1 MDPDNVK
8 CRDALKK
15 AQRSEELKE
24 KGNKAIKDNDFDGSI
39 RIYDEALLID
49 PNNRK
54 LNSVIRSNR
63 ALAWVKK
70 KEYKKALEDVNISIS
85 LNEQYF
91 RAYLRRADIH
101 MKLGEF

>member
-8 CRDALKK
+8 CTEALKK
-15 AQRSEELKE
+15 AQKLEELKE
-24 KGNKAIKDNDFDGSI
+24 KGNLAIKSSDFDGSI
-39 RIYDEALLID
+39 KIYDEALLID
-49 PNNRK
+49 QNNRK

-70 KEYKKALEDVNISIS
+70 KEYKKAMEDVNISIE
-85 LNEQYF
+85 LNEMYF

-101 MKLGEF
+101 